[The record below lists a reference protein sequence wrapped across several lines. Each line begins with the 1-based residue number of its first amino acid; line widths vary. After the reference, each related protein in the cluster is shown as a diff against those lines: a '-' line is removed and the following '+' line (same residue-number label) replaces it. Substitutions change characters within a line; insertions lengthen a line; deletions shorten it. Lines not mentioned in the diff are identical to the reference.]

1 MAENNTIKYTYINV
15 KDKMVKV
22 LREALE
28 KEGYQDVRVLKAD
41 PRETVEIPCI
51 GINRAGDDERNQVLG
66 DSFGTFK
73 DEDTGEWHR
82 FKGTYFNETMEIRIW
97 HKNPDDRD
105 KLYILVKAVLF
116 NLRDSLGEDG
126 LRNIALSGGRD
137 EQENNYPPHP
147 LYWSAINMT
156 YLNPL
161 EVEVDVGVV
170 ENVETTLETY

>member
-1 MAENNTIKYTYINV
+1 MPTPITYTYVNV
-15 KDKMVKV
+15 KDALVV
-22 LREALE
+22 ALREALAT
-28 KEGYQDVRVLKAD
+28 EGYSDVRVLKAD
-41 PRETVEIPCI
+41 PRENVEIPCI

-66 DSFGTFK
+66 DSFGTYK
-73 DEDTGEWHR
+73 DEETGIWSQ

-105 KLYILVKAVLF
+105 KLYILTKAVLF
-116 NLRDSLGEDG
+116 NLRDTLGEQG

-147 LYWSAINMT
+147 LYWSSINMT

-161 EVEVDVGVV
+161 EVEVVV
-170 ENVETTLETY
+170 DTIDSVTETLDMY